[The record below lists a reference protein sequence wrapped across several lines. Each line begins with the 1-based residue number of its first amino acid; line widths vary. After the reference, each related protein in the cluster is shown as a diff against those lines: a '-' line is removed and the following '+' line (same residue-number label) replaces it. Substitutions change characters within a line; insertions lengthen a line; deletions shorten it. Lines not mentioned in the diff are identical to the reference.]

1 MTGKERV
8 KAAFKGQKPDRV
20 PCYPIVS
27 ALAGTLIG
35 VSPREYYT
43 DLGKLADAQIALHE
57 VLKQDVVVLM
67 ADLFLEAEAMG
78 ARVEFPDDDM
88 PRLRSYLLGTDKGRL
103 TSLERPDPAKSGR
116 MPAYFEACKQ
126 VAASVKDSAIGG
138 VLCGPWTLAVNLR
151 GAENLIVDTAT
162 DPQFV
167 HELMRFTVEISKA
180 MGVAVSAAGVGLSFS
195 EAPAS
200 CSLISP
206 KIFKE
211 FVLPYEQELA
221 THLKE
226 KRIGLTLHICGFI
239 DPIMDMIVATGAV
252 AVSMDQPSSLEKM
265 LAAGKGKAV
274 TVGNVSTGVF
284 VGGTQ
289 QDVEDEIKRCL
300 AVGKDSEGYILATG
314 CEISPMGDLDKVKYF
329 CRRAAE
335 LGQLA

>member
-57 VLKQDVVVLM
+57 ELKQDVVVLM

-284 VGGTQ
+284 VGGTR

-335 LGQLA
+335 LGELA

>member
-1 MTGKERV
+1 MTGKERI
-8 KAAFKGQKPDRV
+8 KAVFKGQKPDRV

-27 ALAGTLIG
+27 ALAGKLIG

-43 DLGKLADAQIALHE
+43 DLGKLAAAQIALHE
-57 VLKQDVVVLM
+57 ELKQDVVVLM

-162 DPQFV
+162 DPEFV

-211 FVLPYEQELA
+211 FVLPYGQELA

-226 KRIGLTLHICGFI
+226 KRIGLTLHVCGFI

-284 VGGTQ
+284 VGGSQ

-300 AVGKDSEGYILATG
+300 AVAKGREGYILATG
-314 CEISPMGDLDKVKYF
+314 CEISPMGDLEKVKYF

-335 LGQLA
+335 LGQLD